1 MIDTGTMQAEME
13 GRIVNA
19 GLRDAAAGEGRRLEA
34 VVASYGEEAGPFDSA
49 MRGYMMRTLEP
60 FLGDGPCLQ
69 VGCSQGEQ
77 TELLAARFEDLTVVE
92 PVAAFIARARART
105 PARVAFERS
114 LAEDFHTNKRFGAVM
129 LTHVLEHVDD
139 PVAMLRRLGGL
150 LTPDGSLCVV
160 VPNAEAPSRRIA
172 AKMGLMSHLE
182 GLSDAD
188 RAAGHRRVYTL
199 ETLARDVEAAGLA
212 AHHMGG
218 IFFKPLANFQL
229 DALMGGPLIGD
240 AFMEACSALGAEH
253 PRSCASVYVVAGKD

>member
-1 MIDTGTMQAEME
+1 
-13 GRIVNA
+13 
-19 GLRDAAAGEGRRLEA
+19 
-34 VVASYGEEAGPFDSA
+34 
-49 MRGYMMRTLEP
+49 
-60 FLGDGPCLQ
+60 
-69 VGCSQGEQ
+69 
-77 TELLAARFEDLTVVE
+77 LLAARFPDLTVVE
-92 PVAAFIARARART
+92 PVGAFIDRAPART
-105 PARVAFERS
+105 GGRVAFEQT
-114 LAEDFHTNKRFGAVM
+114 LAEEFRTDRRFGTIM
-129 LTHVLEHVDD
+129 LTHVLEHVED
-139 PVAMLRRLGGL
+139 PVAVLGGLAGL
-150 LTPDGSLCVV
+150 LTPGGSLCIV

-240 AFMEACSALGAEH
+240 AFMEACYALGAEH
-253 PRSCASVYVVAGKD
+253 PCSCASVYVVAGAG